1 MRVSGEV
8 DDADA
13 SGMMGVNEQCTR
25 EGQKWL
31 QLRLLLLTDADGHGE
46 DLVLF

>member
-1 MRVSGEV
+1 MVAGAGNVRVSGEV

-13 SGMMGVNEQCTR
+13 SGMMGVDEQCTR

-31 QLRLLLLTDADGHGE
+31 QLRPR
-46 DLVLF
+46 LVCEE